1 MTKPLRIR
9 CHRQL
14 GLSLLEIL
22 VMVAIMVVVVALL
35 LPSLSSFQ
43 QKAGQAKCVS
53 NLRAIATGF
62 SRFAMENNNTFP
74 GNGPSSSSGQSGPK
88 YFRWMHRIGPY
99 MDFTSSVTMRSSL
112 GSPAVATLD
121 SAYTEAVFHCPAT
134 SPKQY
139 RAPSPPIES
148 LGIYGYN
155 DNLTIEN
162 DTTKTT
168 GVNVAKIQQPSVT
181 ILLADRFAGGGSRPQ
196 DTVSLGADI
205 DMIDP
210 YPAQLKGPAA
220 NHRPNRNAAS
230 DPRGAGAC
238 PFLFVDGHVDVLELS
253 KMRPWIDKAGS
264 PAGITFKVAEL

>member
-1 MTKPLRIR
+1 MATLVRDR
-9 CHRQL
+9 SHGQC
-14 GLSLLEIL
+14 GLSLLEVL
-22 VMVAIMVVVVALL
+22 VVAAIMIVVVALL
-35 LPSLSSFQ
+35 LPSLSSMQ
-43 QKAGQAKCVS
+43 QKAGQAKCVG

-62 SRFAMENNNTFP
+62 SRFAMENNNTLP
-74 GNGPSSSSGQSGPK
+74 GNGPSASSGQSGSK

-112 GSPAVATLD
+112 GSPAVPTLD

-134 SPKQY
+134 APKQY

-148 LGIYGYN
+148 LGVYGYN
-155 DNLTIEN
+155 DNLAILD

-168 GVNVAKIQQPSVT
+168 GVNVAKVQQPSAT

-205 DMIDP
+205 EPSDA
-210 YPAQLKGPAA
+210 YPVQLKGPAA
-220 NHRPNRNAAS
+220 NHRSNRNPAT
-230 DPRGAGAC
+230 DPKGAGAC
-238 PFLFVDGHVDVLELS
+238 PFLFVDGHVDLLELS

-264 PAGITFKVAEL
+264 TTGITFKVTRP